1 MRAGENSVHL
11 VQPSA
16 HGAKTTQAL
25 YTDSLPW
32 VYLVLYQSGFKQEHQ
47 SSHVFS

>member
-1 MRAGENSVHL
+1 MRVGKNSVHL

-25 YTDSLPW
+25 YRLFALTISGSSLKR
-32 VYLVLYQSGFKQEHQ
+32 L
-47 SSHVFS
+47 